1 MLTPQDIREKT
12 FEKAVF
18 GGYDM
23 GAVDDFLEELAND
36 LTLMQKENA
45 VLKGKMKVLVD
56 KIEEYRSS
64 EDALR
69 MAILSAQK
77 MGNMIE
83 KEAKEKSEQM
93 VSDAMADAARIT
105 KEAALEVDMEK
116 ARLEEAKRSS
126 AQFIENMNLLCRKQ
140 LDFLTRLQEADFIKE
155 AQKAAAKAPAETKI
169 PVSEPPKAPAA
180 EPVKAPAPKPSPAE
194 GKAPAAEAPK
204 APELSFK
211 APAPESL
218 EMHETVKSIE
228 ETVAKAASEPVSD
241 IHPNIK
247 NMVADSDDS
256 PTRAFDIVSAAVEAN
271 ADMDKTT
278 RFDFDSLPFG
288 K

>member
-1 MLTPQDIREKT
+1 MITPQDIREKT

-23 GAVDDFLEELAND
+23 GAVDDFLDEVSND
-36 LTLMQKENA
+36 ITLLQKENS

-56 KIEEYRSS
+56 KIEEYRSN

-83 KEAKEKSEQM
+83 KEAKEKSEQL
-93 VSDAMADAARIT
+93 VNDAMSDAARIT
-105 KEAALEVDMEK
+105 KEASLEVDVEK
-116 ARLEEAKRSS
+116 ARLDEAKRAS
-126 AQFIENMNLLCRKQ
+126 AQFIENMNLLCHKQ
-140 LDFLTRLQEADFIKE
+140 LDFLSRLQSMDFVKEVQQRTQTSAAD
-155 AQKAAAKAPAETKI
+155 
-169 PVSEPPKAPAA
+169 PV
-180 EPVKAPAPKPSPAE
+180 
-194 GKAPAAEAPK
+194 
-204 APELSFK
+204 
-211 APAPESL
+211 

-241 IHPNIK
+241 VHPDIRK
-247 NMVADSDDS
+247 LVSEGDDS
-256 PTRAFDIVSAAVEAN
+256 PTKAFDIVSGGV
-271 ADMDKTT
+271 DGSSLDKTM
-278 RFDFDSLPFG
+278 RIDPSSLPLD